1 MTRYDI
7 LGDTRYWKIRDVVYN
22 IFLDMILSF
31 DTRFGVI
38 QGIERYEIWGYN
50 SYGKIRNVV

>member
-22 IFLDMILSF
+22 IFLDMRLSF

-38 QGIERYEIWGYN
+38 QGIERYEIWGDT
-50 SYGKIRNVV
+50 